1 MKENIPELKI
11 NGEKVFLRPPTEADF
26 TEISEKSK
34 ASAEFHRN
42 FTAPPQTREEF
53 DRYLTKSSLE
63 TNACFLICSLADNK
77 IVGAIELSQIF
88 RGGFQNAY
96 LGYYLFAAHTGRGY
110 MTEAVELILRH
121 AFKSLELHRVE
132 ANVQPENK
140 PSIAVLERNGFIK
153 EGFSE
158 KYLKI
163 GGEWRD
169 HERWAITVE
178 NWRG

>member
-1 MKENIPELKI
+1 
-11 NGEKVFLRPPTEADF
+11 
-26 TEISEKSK
+26 
-34 ASAEFHRN
+34 
-42 FTAPPQTREEF
+42 
-53 DRYLTKSSLE
+53 
-63 TNACFLICSLADNK
+63 
-77 IVGAIELSQIF
+77 
-88 RGGFQNAY
+88 
-96 LGYYLFAAHTGRGY
+96 